1 MGKNIAVIGVGP
13 GVGLAVAERFGREGF
28 TVALIARRADK
39 LAEYVALLAAQGIEA
54 HAYPADV
61 ADRDGLIGALRQA
74 KAELGSLDVVE
85 YSPTPGPESL
95 ATPRNI
101 TVDNVGAHLDT
112 SVLGPI
118 AVVNEVLPDMLAAGE
133 GALLFCTAASAMH
146 PVSFSANFAVAAGG
160 LRNYVRALYA
170 DVKKEGVY
178 VGLVAISGF
187 VVTLDEHGNPTH
199 AAPPGLSTM
208 TREEVADLFWELYT
222 QRDRPEAVI
231 GDLEPVLAMIAAQTA
246 S

>member
-1 MGKNIAVIGVGP
+1 MGKTIAVIGVGP

-28 TVALIARRADK
+28 TVALFARRADK
-39 LAEYVALLAAQGIEA
+39 LDEYVARLAEQGIEA

-61 ADRDGLIGALRQA
+61 SDRDGLLAALRTA
-74 KAELGSLDVVE
+74 KAELGPFDVIE
-85 YSPTPGPESL
+85 YSPTPGPGTL

-101 TVDNVGAHLDT
+101 TLDNVAIHLDT
-112 SVLGPI
+112 SILGPI
-118 AVVNEVLPDMLAAGE
+118 AVVNEVLPEMLAAGD

-146 PVSFSANFAVAAGG
+146 PVSFSANFAIAAGG

-170 DVKKEGVY
+170 DVKKDGVY
-178 VGLVAISGF
+178 VGLVAIAGF

-199 AAPPGLSTM
+199 ATPPGLSTM

-231 GDLEPVLAMIAAQTA
+231 GDLDPVLAMIAAQTA